1 MTKNTMFGVILSP
14 EPDVV
19 LALLFYPLQ
28 RKHTLIQT
36 IGEAV
41 SKCQMLA
48 LACCV
53 TVCVLREC
61 QNWVTLPLKIY
72 IKFSCWVETE
82 KDVSFTETHNIKSP
96 NKSKHFGLF
105 SYSLLTFYKC
115 K

>member
-1 MTKNTMFGVILSP
+1 MFGVILSP

-19 LALLFYPLQ
+19 LALLFYPQQ

-61 QNWVTLPLKIY
+61 QNWVTLPLKIC
-72 IKFSCWVETE
+72 IKPSCWVETE
-82 KDVSFTETHNIKSP
+82 KDVSFA
-96 NKSKHFGLF
+96 
-105 SYSLLTFYKC
+105 
-115 K
+115 

>member
-1 MTKNTMFGVILSP
+1 MFGVILSS

-19 LALLFYPLQ
+19 LALLFYPPQ

-36 IGEAV
+36 VREAV

-61 QNWVTLPLKIY
+61 QNWVTFPFKIC
-72 IKFSCWVETE
+72 IKSFFWVETE
-82 KDVSFTETHNIKSP
+82 KDVSFAKTHKKP
-96 NKSKHFGLF
+96 Q
-105 SYSLLTFYKC
+105 
-115 K
+115 